1 MNAKLEKKIKGLR
14 WWIVTLVALAT
25 MINYIDRSAM
35 AIMWPEMSHDL
46 GIDNAGYAKIM
57 SMFLVAYG
65 VSQMLSGKLY
75 DIVGTKLGFVISIVI
90 WSVSAAFHGLAR
102 SILSFS
108 VVRFML
114 GVGEAGNWPG
124 ATKSNAEWFPAKE
137 RAFAQG
143 IFSTGTSAGSIIAPP
158 LIAILYLSIGW
169 KVTFVILGLLGM
181 LWIIPWIYL
190 NKALPKDHPWITE
203 EEKNHILGHE
213 SNKEAAVYTDR
224 VPGWGEL
231 LTYKQSYSVIISRIF
246 LDPVWWLF
254 VVWLPIYLNNKFG
267 FNVKEIGMYGWM
279 PYVGAA
285 LGSLFGGYLS
295 GWFMERGWSVNKS
308 RKWAITIGAIIM
320 FPSLV
325 LTAYAS
331 SSAMAIGLITIILFG
346 FQISMNNIQT
356 LPSDFYGGGAVGS
369 LAGMGGL
376 SAVLGVIVVTNIVP
390 VIVASSGYVL
400 VFLIGAGLVPAALL
414 SVLLFS
420 GEIKQVELKKGK

>member
-1 MNAKLEKKIKGLR
+1 MNAKQEKKIKGLR
-14 WWIVTLVALAT
+14 WWIVTLVAVAT
-25 MINYIDRSAM
+25 MINYIDRFAM
-35 AIMWPEMSHDL
+35 AIMWPEMSEEL
-46 GIDNAGYAKIM
+46 GIGNAGYAKIM

-75 DIVGTKLGFVISIVI
+75 DIVGTRLGFVISIVV
-90 WSVSAAFHGLAR
+90 WSLSAALHGLAR
-102 SILSFS
+102 SVVSFS
-108 VVRFML
+108 LVRFLL

-143 IFSTGTSAGSIIAPP
+143 IFSTGTSAGSIVAPP

-169 KVTFVILGLLGM
+169 KITFMLLGLLGM
-181 LWIIPWIYL
+181 LWIIPWWYL
-190 NKALPKDHPWITE
+190 NRALPKDHPWITD
-203 EEKNHILGHE
+203 EEKQHILGDQALSDTPASTE
-213 SNKEAAVYTDR
+213 R

-254 VVWLPIYLNNKFG
+254 VVWLPIYLHNKFG
-267 FNVKEIGMYGWM
+267 FNVKEIGMYAWM

-295 GWFMERGWSVNKS
+295 GYFMEKGWTVNKA
-308 RKWAITIGAIIM
+308 RKWAITLGAIIM
-320 FPSLV
+320 FPSLIM
-325 LTAYAS
+325 TAFAS
-331 SSAMAIGLITIILFG
+331 TSAAAIALITIILFG

-356 LPSDFYGGGAVGS
+356 LPSDFFGGGTVGS

-376 SAVLGVIVVTNIVP
+376 SAVLGVIVVTNLVP
-390 VIVASSGYVL
+390 VIVDTSGYTL
-400 VFLIGAGLVPAALL
+400 VFLMGAGLVPAALL
-414 SVLLFS
+414 FVFLFS
-420 GEIKQVELKKGK
+420 GEIKKVQLKEPK

>member
-65 VSQMLSGKLY
+65 ISQMLSGKLY
-75 DIVGTKLGFVISIVI
+75 DIVGTRLGFVISIVV
-90 WSVSAAFHGLAR
+90 WSLSAAFHGLAR
-102 SILSFS
+102 SVLSFS

-114 GVGEAGNWPG
+114 GAGEAGNWPG

-169 KVTFVILGLLGM
+169 KVTFLLLGLLGM
-181 LWIIPWIYL
+181 LWIIPWMYL
-190 NKALPKDHPWITE
+190 NRALPKDHPWITE
-203 EEKNHILGHE
+203 EEKNHILSGE
-213 SNKEAAVYTDR
+213 ANKEAAVYTDR

-231 LTYKQSYSVIISRIF
+231 LSYKQSYSVIISRIF

-295 GWFMERGWSVNKS
+295 GWFMDRGWTVNKS
-308 RKWAITIGAIIM
+308 RKWAITLGAIIM
-320 FPSLV
+320 FPSLI

-331 SSAMAIGLITIILFG
+331 SSAMAIALITVILFG
-346 FQISMNNIQT
+346 FQVSMNNIQT

-376 SAVLGVIVVTNIVP
+376 SAVLGVIIVTNIVP
-390 VIVASSGYVL
+390 VIVDASGYTL
-400 VFLIGAGLVPAALL
+400 VFLIGAALVPAALL
-414 SVLLFS
+414 AVMLFS
-420 GEIKQVELKKGK
+420 GEIKKVELKEG

>member
-35 AIMWPEMSHDL
+35 AIMWPEMSKDL
-46 GIDNAGYAKIM
+46 GIDNAGYAQIM

-65 VSQMLSGKLY
+65 ISQMLSGKLY
-75 DIVGTKLGFVISIVI
+75 DIVGTKLGFVISIVV
-90 WSVSAAFHGLAR
+90 WSLSAAFHGLAR
-102 SILSFS
+102 SVLSFS

-114 GVGEAGNWPG
+114 GAGEAGNWPG

-169 KVTFVILGLLGM
+169 KITFLLLGLLGM
-181 LWIIPWIYL
+181 LWIIPWMYL

-203 EEKNHILGHE
+203 EEKNHILSGE
-213 SNKEAAVYTDR
+213 TNKEAAVYTDR

-254 VVWLPIYLNNKFG
+254 VVWLPIYLNNRFG

-295 GWFMERGWSVNKS
+295 GWFMDRGWTVNKS
-308 RKWAITIGAIIM
+308 RKWAIALGAIIM

-331 SSAMAIGLITIILFG
+331 SSAIAIALITVILFG
-346 FQISMNNIQT
+346 FQVSMNNIQT

-390 VIVASSGYVL
+390 VIVDTSGYTL
-400 VFLIGAGLVPAALL
+400 VFLIGAALVPAALL
-414 SVLLFS
+414 AVMLFS
-420 GEIKQVELKKGK
+420 GEIKKVELKEG